1 MDLVQGAV
9 GRGRWRQSSLGGS
22 PTGPW
27 LGLVEKTCNFW
38 ECRALG
44 STKGTSPECWGVL
57 KALQQLLLSFLDSE
71 HRLNRA
77 QSQTWPPGWHPRVS
91 KSLHWCLPHWTF
103 LSTRAP
109 QNAFPLAGRAFR
121 INVGTAK
128 KKIHVLLNPVSRS
141 NSAPPSKKPLLGS
154 QGWVRGRRK
163 GFFTANREWER
174 SKESVQAV
182 GFEWHMD
189 NRQESKQGTL
199 PASLTATARVCAAL
213 QRCTQFL
220 LYLKVPRFN
229 WRGNVQQLSCP
240 CCVTVGKCSLWNG
253 SLWKQGWVVWKG
265 FLAQDWRLARE

>member
-27 LGLVEKTCNFW
+27 LGLVEKTCTFW
-38 ECRALG
+38 DCRALG

-109 QNAFPLAGRAFR
+109 QNAFPLAGRVFR

-141 NSAPPSKKPLLGS
+141 NSFKKTSPWQPGLGKGQEKRVFHSKPGVRTVKRKRPGC
-154 QGWVRGRRK
+154 WVWMAHG
-163 GFFTANREWER
+163 
-174 SKESVQAV
+174 
-182 GFEWHMD
+182 
-189 NRQESKQGTL
+189 
-199 PASLTATARVCAAL
+199 
-213 QRCTQFL
+213 
-220 LYLKVPRFN
+220 
-229 WRGNVQQLSCP
+229 
-240 CCVTVGKCSLWNG
+240 
-253 SLWKQGWVVWKG
+253 
-265 FLAQDWRLARE
+265 